1 MKIKDLER
9 VNDAQS
15 VKTVKLSMGRLAN
28 KWIHMNG
35 VNSLNIR
42 SLFKHATNRAEH
54 PMHGLTKVL
63 STMGGNEH
71 KAIFTNPIHNRMRPI
86 VTNSCSKSI
95 NTRIARYPNLRRGFS
110 LRQEILFRRLSRRK
124 IPLRNDVNSLTIKF
138 LRPWRVNVVGPQ
150 SRLNMANRHAQ
161 VKTR

>member
-9 VNDAQS
+9 INNAQS
-15 VKTVKLSMGRLAN
+15 IKTVKLRMSRLTN

-35 VNSLNIR
+35 VNRLNIR

-54 PMHGLTKVL
+54 SMHGLAKILT
-63 STMGGNEH
+63 TMGGNED
-71 KAIFTNPIHNRMRPI
+71 KAILANPIHNRMRPI

-95 NTRIARYPNLRRGFS
+95 NTSIARYPNLRSGFS
-110 LRQEILFRRLSRRK
+110 LCQEILFRRLSRRK

-138 LRPWRVNVVGPQ
+138 LRPWRINVVGPQ
-150 SRLNMANRHAQ
+150 SSLNMANRHTQ